1 MNRPPPLH
9 TPAAVAS
16 PEEAARRFVDITAK
30 MALVMA
36 VLMLVYCLGQLVVF
50 TMLGRFDLAGYLRA
64 IEEFESR

>member
-36 VLMLVYCLGQLVVF
+36 VCDRIHVLDQGRMLA
-50 TMLGRFDLAGYLRA
+50 AGTPDEIRGNIDVTLT
-64 IEEFESR
+64 IV